1 MLIAGADNKRELL
14 GRGEGAKTA
23 NPTRDEGPE
32 TANLGFIVHLQGA
45 EHFLLTPPKM
55 ALEDFS

>member
-32 TANLGFIVHLQGA
+32 TANLGFVVH
-45 EHFLLTPPKM
+45 
-55 ALEDFS
+55 